1 MLIKAGWWA
10 VLFACL
16 LIPGT
21 YFLFV
26 CLYIFFCLFVC
37 FFDRNYDCCVCIYG
51 GDVFFVAI
59 VVRVKNLFILICCVI
74 YIDMSH
80 GKF

>member
-1 MLIKAGWWA
+1 MLVYLCLGRIFY
-10 VLFACL
+10 LFAR
-16 LIPGT
+16 I
-21 YFLFV
+21 YFFV
-26 CLYIFFCLFVC
+26 CMFFLTVIMIVVC
-37 FFDRNYDCCVCIYG
+37 VFMVAM
-51 GDVFFVAI
+51 FFVEI

>member
-1 MLIKAGWWA
+1 MLVYLYLGRI
-10 VLFACL
+10 F
-16 LIPGT
+16 
-21 YFLFV
+21 YLFV
-26 CLYIFFCLFVC
+26 CIYIFFVC
-37 FFDRNYDCCVCIYG
+37 FDCNYDCCVCIYG

>member
-1 MLIKAGWWA
+1 M
-10 VLFACL
+10 F
-16 LIPGT
+16 T
-21 YFLFV
+21 YTWDV
-26 CLYIFFCLFVC
+26 FFICLFVC
-37 FFDRNYDCCVCIYG
+37 FLTVIMIVVCVFM
-51 GDVFFVAI
+51 VAMFFVEI

>member
-1 MLIKAGWWA
+1 MVG
-10 VLFACL
+10 
-16 LIPGT
+16 G
-21 YFLFV
+21 FV
-26 CLYIFFCLFVC
+26 CLFTYTWDVFFICLCVYIFFVC
-37 FFDRNYDCCVCIYG
+37 FDCNYDCCACIYG

>member
-1 MLIKAGWWA
+1 MLVYLYLGRIFY
-10 VLFACL
+10 LFVY
-16 LIPGT
+16 I
-21 YFLFV
+21 YFFLFV
-26 CLYIFFCLFVC
+26 LTVIMIVG
-37 FFDRNYDCCVCIYG
+37 CVFM
-51 GDVFFVAI
+51 VAMFFFVAI

>member
-16 LIPGT
+16 LMPGT

-26 CLYIFFCLFVC
+26 CLYV